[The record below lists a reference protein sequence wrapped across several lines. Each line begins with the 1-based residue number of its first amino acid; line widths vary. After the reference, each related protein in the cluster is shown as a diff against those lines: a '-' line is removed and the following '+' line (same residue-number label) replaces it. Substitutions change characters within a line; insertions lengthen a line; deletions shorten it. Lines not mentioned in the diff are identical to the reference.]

1 MRVLENGWYRME
13 LFLLIFY
20 ILFRYEYQFDEKL
33 PISENGEL
41 QKLDNNLIEQTQQR
55 AEELM
60 RKDMEQFAQCL

>member
-1 MRVLENGWYRME
+1 MVGIKYKME
-13 LFLLIFY
+13 SLLLIFY
-20 ILFRYEYQFDEKL
+20 ILFRYEYQFVEKL
-33 PISENGEL
+33 PISENGEQ

>member
-1 MRVLENGWYRME
+1 ME